1 MQGGSAH
8 TETLPGEQRERG
20 TPPSRPTPVTS
31 SLMTGSSG
39 ELAPCPLELGGRRS
53 RCSVHPAGLG
63 EPPRGAGLAQ
73 ERASSVAGQGSPPA
87 RGEGRSGRAHFP
99 ATRAPQGANAPTV
112 GGVAVLK
119 NWGAGEGCSPWVH
132 LQGVTGTPRS
142 TGSRCPVHPRKSPAC
157 SEAARQDTPPCA
169 VSRLPGTWPHKAHTP
184 GWGAG
189 RQGAPRHT
197 PPPTPRGLGWGGVKN
212 QNIDNEKK
220 LQTG

>member
-1 MQGGSAH
+1 MSPRIGRTQVQVLGSSRRPRRAAAGGW
-8 TETLPGEQRERG
+8 PGPGASEQRG
-20 TPPSRPTPVTS
+20 WAGVPSS
-31 SLMTGSSG
+31 
-39 ELAPCPLELGGRRS
+39 
-53 RCSVHPAGLG
+53 
-63 EPPRGAGLAQ
+63 
-73 ERASSVAGQGSPPA
+73 
-87 RGEGRSGRAHFP
+87 EGRGPKWPCSLPCHESS
-99 ATRAPQGANAPTV
+99 PQGANAPTV

-169 VSRLPGTWPHKAHTP
+169 VSRLPGTRPHKAHTP

-197 PPPTPRGLGWGGVKN
+197 RHHSQRPGLGWGEEPGYR
-212 QNIDNEKK
+212 Q
-220 LQTG
+220 

>member
-1 MQGGSAH
+1 MSPRIGRMQVQVLGSSRRPQRAAAGGW
-8 TETLPGEQRERG
+8 PGPGASEQRG
-20 TPPSRPTPVTS
+20 WAGVPSS
-31 SLMTGSSG
+31 
-39 ELAPCPLELGGRRS
+39 
-53 RCSVHPAGLG
+53 
-63 EPPRGAGLAQ
+63 
-73 ERASSVAGQGSPPA
+73 
-87 RGEGRSGRAHFP
+87 EGRGPKWPCSLPCHESS
-99 ATRAPQGANAPTV
+99 PQGANAPTV
-112 GGVAVLK
+112 RGVAVLK